1 MRRRE
6 LDRTHEKVIQG
17 GRQSLCT
24 KLGCSCEHSGVQL
37 EHPQQR
43 PTSAWSPGAGDRWGR
58 AGTEFELYLWLQKAN
73 ALFCWFAF
81 PVNVCSYSL
90 FTSRNTEQK
99 HRPKSGQKKQPNR
112 HLFQFPFHAPFPKPN
127 SYFAQSLY
135 FYVFFFFLITEVY
148 VPKSNR
154 KRSHSYG
161 AAWERCL
168 SHGKTQ
174 CASQNPMAFPERDG
188 KAGSCV
194 SQCRGF
200 CILGVLRAS
209 WRAEAWQAAVGGLHH
224 SCGFYA
230 EDEGASEIT
239 AVPGSRMH
247 RVISQL

>member
-1 MRRRE
+1 MSSLSIPSSVPRLRGPRVLGTAGE
-6 LDRTHEKVIQG
+6 
-17 GRQSLCT
+17 GRVQSLSCISGCRKQTLFSVGLLFPLTFVLTHFSRLATQSKNIAQRAAKKSSQTDIFSSSHSMLLSQNPIPILRNLCT
-24 KLGCSCEHSGVQL
+24 FMS
-37 EHPQQR
+37 
-43 PTSAWSPGAGDRWGR
+43 
-58 AGTEFELYLWLQKAN
+58 
-73 ALFCWFAF
+73 
-81 PVNVCSYSL
+81 
-90 FTSRNTEQK
+90 
-99 HRPKSGQKKQPNR
+99 
-112 HLFQFPFHAPFPKPN
+112 
-127 SYFAQSLY
+127 
-135 FYVFFFFLITEVY
+135 FFFFLITEVY

-194 SQCRGF
+194 SQCCGF